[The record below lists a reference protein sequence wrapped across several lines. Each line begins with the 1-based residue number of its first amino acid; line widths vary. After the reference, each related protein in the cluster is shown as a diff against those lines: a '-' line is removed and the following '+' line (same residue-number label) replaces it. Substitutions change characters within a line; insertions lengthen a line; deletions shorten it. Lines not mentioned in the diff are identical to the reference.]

1 MHGEEE
7 HKKKSTPSKTR
18 PARRTKLQSAHPRES
33 GDPVLW
39 QSLDSRVRG
48 NERGGGSLPLSG
60 IRVVEFSH
68 MVMGPTCGMI
78 LGDLGAEV
86 IKVEPPGGD
95 KTRKLIGSGAGFFRL
110 FNRNKKS
117 VTADL
122 ADPKDRARIEKL
134 IATADIVS
142 ENFRAGALAKHGF
155 DYASLKKKHKR
166 LIYVSHKGFL
176 PGPYDH
182 RVALD
187 EVVQMMAGLAYM
199 TGPPGRPL
207 RAGSSVNDIMGG
219 MFGVIGAL
227 AALTERQHTG
237 KGQEV
242 QVGLFENCVLL
253 VGAAHAAI
261 PVHRRRVAADAGPH
275 QCLGRVRPVRDL
287 RRRAGVS
294 RRRHRHPMGGVRPRL
309 RSRRPRGR
317 SAACQQQSA
326 CSGAR
331 LDAPGA
337 ARDRPAL
344 FGAGLQAVFEREG
357 LPYAPI
363 VKPEQLFD
371 DPHLKASGG
380 LADLTLENGETTPV
394 PLLPLLLNGRHLK
407 PRMPIAKV
415 GEHDGNGYRAGK
427 AGWRGAASS
436 YFPPTSPNTSS
447 STPII

>member
-1 MHGEEE
+1 MAKKAKTRRAARRDIAAGR
-7 HKKKSTPSKTR
+7 KSKPKKS
-18 PARRTKLQSAHPRES
+18 PAAR
-33 GDPVLW
+33 
-39 QSLDSRVRG
+39 
-48 NERGGGSLPLSG
+48 LPLSG
-60 IRVVEFSH
+60 IRVVEFTH

-95 KTRKLIGSGAGFFRL
+95 KTRRLIGSGAGFFRL

-122 ADPKDRARIEKL
+122 SNPRDRARIARL
-134 IATADIVS
+134 IASADIVS
-142 ENFRAGALAKHGF
+142 ENFRSGALTKYGF
-155 DYASLKKKHKR
+155 DYATLKKQHKR

-176 PGPYDH
+176 PGPYEH

-227 AALTERQHTG
+227 AALAERGRTG

-253 VGAAHAAI
+253 SAQHMLQYSATG
-261 PVHRRRVAADAGPH
+261 VASPPMPDRINAWGVFDLFETSDGE
-275 QCLGRVRPVRDL
+275 QVFLGVVTDTQWAVFGRAFDL
-287 RRRAGVS
+287 
-294 RRRHRHPMGGVRPRL
+294 GGLANDPRL
-309 RSRRPRGR
+309 ADNNLRVEARSWMLPALREIIRKY
-317 SAACQQQSA
+317 S
-326 CSGAR
+326 
-331 LDAPGA
+331 
-337 ARDRPAL
+337 ARDI
-344 FGAGLQAVFEREG
+344 QAVFEREG

-363 VKPEQLFD
+363 VRPEQLFD

-380 LADLTLENGETTPV
+380 LADLTLDTGEKTPV
-394 PLLPLLLNGRHLK
+394 PLLPLLLDGRHLK
-407 PRMPIAKV
+407 PRMPIARV
-415 GEHDGNGYRAGK
+415 GEHDGEV
-427 AGWRGAASS
+427 
-436 YFPPTSPNTSS
+436 
-447 STPII
+447 